1 MFLRG
6 RSFPPDTNL
15 SVGYFDGVRPERLDL
30 TDTACMAARQAGVK
44 LAVSSD
50 SHHTSG
56 FGLLEFGINQARRG
70 WVQAA
75 DVVNTQPL
83 EDLRARRRLA

>member
-1 MFLRG
+1 VRR
-6 RSFPPDTNL
+6 RSALEVNSQPD
-15 SVGYFDGVRPERLDL
+15 RLDL

-44 LAVSSD
+44 LVVSSD
-50 SHHTSG
+50 LHHTSG
-56 FGLLEFGINQARRG
+56 FGLLKFGINQARRG

-75 DVVNTQPL
+75 DVVNTQAL